1 MEVLS
6 GCLEYRKLLT
16 VVVDAF
22 YVRDS
27 RLCLWADYSLFE
39 GGCPWPPR
47 RGSPRS
53 LRARPC
59 PPCGDRPHS
68 ACDHRGRGGAL
79 ARGVSVTP
87 LPPFPP

>member
-22 YVRDS
+22 YVRDG

-39 GGCPWPPR
+39 GGCTWPPR
-47 RGSPRS
+47 RGSPRVPAGQALSS
-53 LRARPC
+53 LWRQ
-59 PPCGDRPHS
+59 
-68 ACDHRGRGGAL
+68 
-79 ARGVSVTP
+79 TP
-87 LPPFPP
+87 QRL